1 MIVSDIN
8 KLYQG
13 GKQYM
18 TENKTE
24 GQQLSEKL
32 SYKSP
37 NAWNKISSEEVNTT
51 FSFCEEYKSFLDRA
65 KTEREFIRET
75 EILVKDKGFVSIDD
89 IIKSNTPIKPGM
101 KLYRISKN
109 KTIALSVIGSQPPER
124 GLNLVG
130 AHIDSPRIDLK
141 PNPVYESNDMVFLKT
156 HYYGGI
162 KKYQWVTI
170 PLSMHGVVVRKDG
183 STVEIV
189 IGEDERDTVFTI
201 TDLLPH
207 LAQEQMQ
214 KKMSEGITGEGLNI
228 LSGSI
233 PYNDDKVKE
242 KVKLNILKLL
252 NERYNIVEEDFL
264 SAEIELVPAFKA
276 RDVGFDKSM
285 VGAYGQD
292 DRVCAYTA
300 LKSILDLQN
309 VDKTAI
315 CVLTD
320 KEEIGSMG
328 NTGAQSSFLEN
339 FIADICSLSTDKY
352 TDIVLRRCIS
362 NSKML
367 SADVNAAIDPNFEGV
382 YDKLNSSFIGKGI
395 VLLKY
400 TGSRGKA
407 GASDASAE
415 FMGEVRKL
423 FNDNQIIWQTAELGK
438 VDQGGGGTIAQFIAN
453 MGMEVIDCG
462 VAVLSMHAPFEVT
475 SKVDIY
481 MAYKAYKTFLKD
493 TK

>member
-1 MIVSDIN
+1 MS
-8 KLYQG
+8 
-13 GKQYM
+13 
-18 TENKTE
+18 ENKTP
-24 GQQLSEKL
+24 GQELAEKL
-32 SYKSP
+32 SYQNP
-37 NAWNKISSEEVNTT
+37 NAWNKIGDEEVKNT
-51 FSFCEEYKSFLDRA
+51 FSFCEEYKAFLDKS
-65 KTEREFIRET
+65 KTEREFVRET
-75 EILVKDKGFVSIDD
+75 QKLAENKGFVSIEDVID
-89 IIKSNTPIKPGM
+89 SGKPLKPGM
-101 KLYRISKN
+101 KIYRIFKN
-109 KTIALSVIGSQPPER
+109 KTIALSVIGSQPPEK

-141 PNPVYESNDMVFLKT
+141 PNPVYESSDMVFLKT

-162 KKYQWVTI
+162 KKYQWVTM
-170 PLSMHGVVVRKDG
+170 PLSMHGVIIRKDG

-189 IGEDERDTVFTI
+189 IGEDEKDTVFTI

-207 LAQEQMQ
+207 LAAEQMQ
-214 KKMSEGITGEGLNI
+214 KKMSEGITGESLNV
-228 LSGSI
+228 LFGSI
-233 PYNDDKVKE
+233 PYNDEKIKE

-252 NERYNIVEEDFL
+252 NEKYSIIEEDFL
-264 SAEIELVPAFKA
+264 SAELELVPSFKA
-276 RDVGFDKSM
+276 RDVGLDKSM

-300 LKSILDLQN
+300 LRSVLDLKDI
-309 VDKTAI
+309 DKTAV

-339 FIADICSLSTDKY
+339 FIADICNLSSDKY
-352 TDIVLRRCIS
+352 TDIILRRCIT

-367 SADVNAAIDPNFEGV
+367 SADVNAAIDPTYEGV

-400 TGSRGKA
+400 TGARGKS
-407 GASDASAE
+407 GASDANAE

-423 FNDNQIIWQTAELGK
+423 FNDKEIFWQTAELGK
-438 VDQGGGGTIAQFIAN
+438 VDQGGGGTIAQFVAN

-462 VAVLSMHAPFEVT
+462 VAVLSMHSPFEIT

-481 MAYKAYKTFLKD
+481 MAYKAYRDFLKD
-493 TK
+493 MK